1 MLQIKVVAF
10 EKIHLLCSMHFWHRT
25 NIFPK
30 KYDNRKYNSLTSLT
44 YISSFSAESRINKNG
59 TKHFI
64 FFIKK
69 NMLTQP

>member
-1 MLQIKVVAF
+1 MLQIKVVTF
-10 EKIHLLCSMHFWHRT
+10 EKILLCSMHFLHRT

-30 KYDNRKYNSLTSLT
+30 KYDNRKDNPLSLT

-59 TKHFI
+59 TKHSL

-69 NMLTQP
+69 IC